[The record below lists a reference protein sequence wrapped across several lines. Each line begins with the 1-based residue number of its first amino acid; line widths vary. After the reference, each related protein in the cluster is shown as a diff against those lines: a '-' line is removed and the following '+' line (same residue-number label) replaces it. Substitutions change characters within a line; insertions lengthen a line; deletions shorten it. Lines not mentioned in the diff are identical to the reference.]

1 MPLFFN
7 LADVRAGRR
16 GASTVCFGVV
26 AVLAKRVDMLRAVL
40 VRDIIASIQANVS
53 EPQRRAMV
61 KMRLPPGS
69 WVNGASAITT
79 AEKVLSL
86 ADLSLDAD
94 GDGAAGRAVIAQART
109 GRR

>member
-1 MPLFFN
+1 
-7 LADVRAGRR
+7 
-16 GASTVCFGVV
+16 
-26 AVLAKRVDMLRAVL
+26 
-40 VRDIIASIQANVS
+40 
-53 EPQRRAMV
+53 MV